1 MKSLDAFA
9 KKKLAAL
16 SVKGLKRN
24 ILDTDRTKDGGVLRK
39 GRKLISFC
47 CNDYLNFNH
56 HPKIKRAAIK
66 AIEQY
71 GTGAGASR
79 LITGNH
85 PLISQLEQRL
95 ARLKGSEDACIFTA
109 GYMANIGII
118 PALANE
124 QDIIFIDELS
134 HACLRAG
141 GEMSGAHMMFFH
153 HNDMTHLQALMDQY
167 RPKYQKALI
176 LTDGVFSMDGD
187 IAPLGRLSCLA
198 KKYDC
203 WLMSDDAHG
212 LGVVGGGKGSRHI
225 FDPLP
230 DIALQMGT
238 LSKAMGSFGGY
249 LCASKPVIDLIKTRA
264 RSLIYTTA
272 LPPASAAAALAA
284 LDIIESDPDY
294 CRRPMDNAL
303 FFTKAL
309 GLPDAQSPI
318 VPIIVGDTAQ
328 TMAYA
333 AALEEDGFLVTG
345 IRPPTVAEGTGRLRF
360 TFSAR
365 HSQKQIHA
373 LVASLKRHNILK
385 TGNIA

>member
-9 KKKLAAL
+9 QKKLAAL
-16 SVKGLKRN
+16 ADKGLQRK
-24 ILDTDRTKDGGVLRK
+24 ILDTDRTRDGGILRK

-56 HPKIKRAAIK
+56 HPQIKRAAIK
-66 AIEQY
+66 ATEQY

-95 ARLKGSEDACIFTA
+95 AQLKGSEDACIFSS

-141 GEMSGAHMMFFH
+141 GEMSGAHMMFFR
-153 HNDMTHLQALMDQY
+153 HNDMTHLQALMDQH
-167 RPKYQKALI
+167 RRNYQKALI

-187 IAPLGRLSCLA
+187 IAPLDRLSCLA
-198 KKYDC
+198 KEYDC

-212 LGVVGGGKGSRHI
+212 LGVIGGGKGSRHI

-272 LPPASAAAALAA
+272 LPPANAAAALAA
-284 LDIIESDPDY
+284 LDIIDSDPDY

-318 VPIIVGDTAQ
+318 VPIIVGDTTQ
-328 TMAYA
+328 TMAFA
-333 AALEEDGFLVTG
+333 AALEKDGFLVTG

-365 HSQKQIHA
+365 HTQNQILA
-373 LVASLKRHNILK
+373 LVASIKKHNILK
-385 TGNIA
+385 AGNIA